1 MDPRTAFVIMTLM
14 ILLNGGVL
22 AVMHSAVSPDVR
34 PSSVDWRVG
43 TLFLAVSAV
52 LYAVQDSFPPQ
63 FILPLGN
70 GCLCLGLA
78 LYWRSIR
85 RFHGLPD
92 THWVFAPVVV
102 TVLGLFYFSAFV
114 PSLVA
119 RVVIVSACSCV
130 CMAAAGWLMYRHA
143 PKDQPKGHYLLSGIF
158 FLVVIFVA
166 LRGVFFAQFAGD
178 VKSLLDTTSWM
189 SGVFPVVSGVLPLIG
204 TTAFL
209 LVCAERFQ
217 GQWERAAATDF
228 LTGLPN
234 RRAITGHA
242 EVAFSLAKRNHTA
255 FALALIDIDH
265 FKAVNDRFGH
275 EVGDQALKHIA
286 DTLAR
291 ECRGPLRVG
300 RQGGEEFVVILEGAS
315 AEVAR
320 TVAERLRQSIEAMPF
335 SAKGKAVT
343 LTVSLGVSAMS
354 AKDVSY
360 EAMLNRADQALYTA
374 KAGGRNQV
382 AASNLASLQPLN
394 AM

>member
-52 LYAVQDSFPPQ
+52 LYAVQESFPPAI
-63 FILPLGN
+63 ILPLGN

-78 LYWRSIR
+78 LYWRSVR

-92 THWVFAPVVV
+92 TRWVFAPVAV
-102 TVLGLFYFSAFV
+102 TVLGLYYFVAFV

-119 RVVIVSACSCV
+119 RIVVVSACSCV
-130 CMAAAGWLMYRHA
+130 CMTAAGLTMYRRA
-143 PKDQPKGHYLLSGIF
+143 PKDRPKGHYLLAGIF
-158 FLVVIFVA
+158 FLVVVFVA
-166 LRGVFFAQFAGD
+166 LRAMFFAQFAGS
-178 VKSLLDTTSWM
+178 VKNLLDTTSWM
-189 SGVFPVVSGVLPLIG
+189 SGVFPIISGILPLIG

-209 LVCAERFQ
+209 LVCAERLQ

-242 EVAFSLAKRNHTA
+242 EVAFSLAKRNHTG
-255 FALALIDIDH
+255 FAVAVIDIDH

-275 EVGDQALKHIA
+275 DVGDQALKHIA

-300 RQGGEEFVVILEGAS
+300 RQGGEEFVVILEGVTA
-315 AEVAR
+315 AVAGN
-320 TVAERLRQSIEAMPF
+320 VAERLRQSIEAMPF

-343 LTVSLGVSAMS
+343 LTASLGVSAIS
-354 AKDVSY
+354 ANDTSY
-360 EAMLNRADQALYTA
+360 EAMLTRADLALYAA
-374 KAGGRNQV
+374 KSGGRNQV
-382 AASNLASLQPLN
+382 ASSSLAQLESTS
-394 AM
+394 AI